1 MENILEISNLTK
13 KYEDFELKDVN
24 LVIPSGHVFGIIGE
38 NGAGKT
44 TTIKAILNLI
54 NMDSGKIKIFGLDNV
69 KDERKI
75 KENIG
80 VVLDDSFL
88 PGYYT
93 PIDIN
98 RLMKVIHKNW
108 NEKIYFDYLESFKLP
123 KNKMVKH
130 FSKGM
135 FIKVKIIIALAFQPK
150 LLILD
155 EPTSGL
161 DPIARS
167 DILDIFDKYMED
179 KSNSILISSH
189 ITTDLERLADDVI
202 FMDEGRVILTKTREQ
217 LQNDYLLVKCSEEKF
232 NEIDKSDLIRYKKNR
247 FEYQL
252 LIDSK
257 LDFKTK
263 YNTIDIK
270 RPSLEEIMILYM
282 RGEEV

>member
-1 MENILEISNLTK
+1 MENILEINNLSK

-24 LVIPSGHVFGIIGE
+24 LIIPSGHVFGIIGE

-54 NMDSGKIKIFGLDNV
+54 NIDTGKIKIFGLDSI

-93 PIDIN
+93 PMDIN
-98 RLMKVIHKNW
+98 RVMKIIHKNW
-108 NEKIYFDYLESFKLP
+108 DEKTYFNYLELFKLP

-130 FSKGM
+130 YSKGM
-135 FIKVKIIIALAFQPK
+135 FIKVKIVIALAFKPK

-189 ITTDLERLADDVI
+189 ITSDLERLADDVVFI
-202 FMDEGRVILTKTREQ
+202 DEGEVILTKTREQ

-232 NEIDKSDLIRYKKNR
+232 NNIDKNDLIRYKKNR

-263 YNTIDIK
+263 YNIYDINK
-270 RPSLEEIMILYM
+270 PSLEEIMILYI
-282 RGEEV
+282 RGEEA